1 MTLILS
7 ADDLNGLVTLPEAIG
22 AVRAAHAELAAGQAS
37 QPAPVALGSAVSS
50 SVMLP
55 MVASSGRLNL
65 SVVKA
70 LTDAPDNR
78 GRGLPTQRSVIVVLD
93 STTGECLAI
102 IDGAVVTRAR
112 TAAASAVA
120 TGALANPDATT
131 LGLVGA
137 GRLAIEHVAAIR
149 TVRPI
154 SQIRVWSRS
163 VDTLAAF
170 RAAVGAD
177 IAISVE
183 SSPADVVASSDIVCT
198 LTPSQTP
205 IVSGAWFHPGL
216 HLNAVGAPPRADHRE
231 IDAAGMGAATVFVD
245 STATQL
251 AKSGDALLSI
261 ADGTTTESDFQREL
275 GSVLLGQD
283 PGRTHRDE
291 ITLFNSVGLALQ
303 DLAYAALCL
312 QKADKLGLGQTVR
325 LSAAPALAPIG

>member
-7 ADDLNGLVTLPEAIG
+7 ADDLAGLVTLPEAID
-22 AVRAAHAELAAGQAS
+22 AVRAVHAELATGQAS
-37 QPAPVALGSAVSS
+37 QPAPVALGSSVST

-55 MVASSGRLNL
+55 MVASSGRLNM

-78 GRGLPTQRSVIVVLD
+78 ERGLPTQRSVLVVLD
-93 STTGECLAI
+93 STTGECVAV
-102 IDGAVVTRAR
+102 IDGAVLTRAR
-112 TAAASAVA
+112 TAAATAVA
-120 TGALANPDATT
+120 TDALANPDATT

-154 SQIRVWSRS
+154 SRVRVWSRS

-170 RAAVGAD
+170 RAAVGPD
-177 IAISVE
+177 LAISVE
-183 SSPADVVASSDIVCT
+183 SSPRDVVASSDIVCT
-198 LTPSQTP
+198 LTPSRTP

-231 IDAAGMGAATVFVD
+231 IDAAGMAAATVFVD

-261 ADGTTTESDFQREL
+261 ADGATTESDFRREL
-275 GSVLLGQD
+275 GNVLIGQD

-312 QKADKLGLGQTVR
+312 EKATQGGIGQTIR
-325 LSAAPALAPIG
+325 LSAAGTLAPIG